1 MSLVSTYQSESVNNE
16 LNESNDSQNVR
27 SSLKDNQN
35 MLKNEPEHSEENVAQ
50 NIIEKNQIKKKK
62 KKVSFKDKKNFAII
76 IKVESYKKYNNP
88 IEIGPKKVKIR
99 DSIIINKSKS
109 KKDKK
114 NNEKYDEFDYL
125 DKEGNSGK
133 SCIIF

>member
-1 MSLVSTYQSESVNNE
+1 MSLVSTHQSESINNE
-16 LNESNDSQNVR
+16 LNESNDSQKVR
-27 SSLKDNQN
+27 GSLKDNQN
-35 MLKNEPEHSEENVAQ
+35 ILKNEPEHYEENVAQ
-50 NIIEKNQIKKKK
+50 NNIEKNKIKKKK
-62 KKVSFKDKKNFAII
+62 KKVSFKDKENFVII
-76 IKVESYKKYNNP
+76 IKVESYKKYNSP
-88 IEIGPKKVKIR
+88 IEIGPKKLKKR

-114 NNEKYDEFDYL
+114 NNDEYDEYDYL

>member
-1 MSLVSTYQSESVNNE
+1 MSLVSTHQSESVNNE

-35 MLKNEPEHSEENVAQ
+35 ILKNEPEHYEENVAQ
-50 NIIEKNQIKKKK
+50 NVIEKNKIKKKK

-76 IKVESYKKYNNP
+76 INVESYKKYNSP
-88 IEIGPKKVKIR
+88 IEMGPKKVKIR

-114 NNEKYDEFDYL
+114 NNEEYDEFDYL